1 MVFSLMLHPKWF
13 QLFHLKKTD
22 RTWTHAREI
31 DQSRWNQFNASYP
44 SSHDGKRKGKRKKK
58 KNQTLS
64 PHLRRPPEP
73 VVQEAAASG
82 ITTAGRRRSG
92 SPCCR
97 RRDGGGEQEE
107 DERPPWQSV
116 RAHGDHLRLASEL
129 AGSLLVV
136 SLTKL
141 LYGGELLLLVI
152 LTRPYIGLWWWLY
165 LNRIFLLR
173 LFPIFPFAKSAHF
186 FMGKAIFSPHFV
198 TSTVI
203 SLVGPNASY
212 SSEYFLL
219 KNKLLRCNVCTTR
232 MTLYDSICTLNSCCF
247 NSSACSFC
255 LWCSLCD
262 VWWRHQLCFLF
273 LGLSLY
279 ILVRAEY
286 GGNQP
291 PWMACPLKL
300 KS

>member
-31 DQSRWNQFNASYP
+31 DQSRWNQFNSSYP
-44 SSHDGKRKGKRKKK
+44 SSHDVKRKGKIKKK

-141 LYGGELLLLVI
+141 RTCLAAVAGAKLLYGGELLLLVI
-152 LTRPYIGLWWWLY
+152 LTPLY
-165 LNRIFLLR
+165 WPLVMALPEQDFPVAFISYFSLCKICPFFHGKSNIF
-173 LFPIFPFAKSAHF
+173 
-186 FMGKAIFSPHFV
+186 PHFV
-198 TSTVI
+198 TSVI

-212 SSEYFLL
+212 SSEYF
-219 KNKLLRCNVCTTR
+219 C
-232 MTLYDSICTLNSCCF
+232 
-247 NSSACSFC
+247 
-255 LWCSLCD
+255 
-262 VWWRHQLCFLF
+262 
-273 LGLSLY
+273 
-279 ILVRAEY
+279 
-286 GGNQP
+286 
-291 PWMACPLKL
+291 
-300 KS
+300 

>member
-1 MVFSLMLHPKWF
+1 MEEKE
-13 QLFHLKKTD
+13 K
-22 RTWTHAREI
+22 E
-31 DQSRWNQFNASYP
+31 
-44 SSHDGKRKGKRKKK
+44 K

-141 LYGGELLLLVI
+141 RTCLAAVAGAKLLYGGELLLLVI
-152 LTRPYIGLWWWLY
+152 LTPLYWPLVMLY
-165 LNRIFLLR
+165 LNRIFLLH

-198 TSTVI
+198 TSVI

-212 SSEYFLL
+212 SSEYF
-219 KNKLLRCNVCTTR
+219 C
-232 MTLYDSICTLNSCCF
+232 
-247 NSSACSFC
+247 
-255 LWCSLCD
+255 
-262 VWWRHQLCFLF
+262 
-273 LGLSLY
+273 
-279 ILVRAEY
+279 
-286 GGNQP
+286 
-291 PWMACPLKL
+291 
-300 KS
+300 

>member
-1 MVFSLMLHPKWF
+1 M
-13 QLFHLKKTD
+13 
-22 RTWTHAREI
+22 
-31 DQSRWNQFNASYP
+31 
-44 SSHDGKRKGKRKKK
+44 
-58 KNQTLS
+58 
-64 PHLRRPPEP
+64 
-73 VVQEAAASG
+73 
-82 ITTAGRRRSG
+82 AG
-92 SPCCR
+92 
-97 RRDGGGEQEE
+97 
-107 DERPPWQSV
+107 
-116 RAHGDHLRLASEL
+116 A
-129 AGSLLVV
+129 
-136 SLTKL
+136 KL

-255 LWCSLCD
+255 LWCRRAACVMFDGATNFAFCFWVCHYISSCVQSMGATSLHG
-262 VWWRHQLCFLF
+262 WHAR
-273 LGLSLY
+273 
-279 ILVRAEY
+279 
-286 GGNQP
+286 
-291 PWMACPLKL
+291 
-300 KS
+300 

>member
-1 MVFSLMLHPKWF
+1 MMEKE
-13 QLFHLKKTD
+13 KEK
-22 RTWTHAREI
+22 E
-31 DQSRWNQFNASYP
+31 
-44 SSHDGKRKGKRKKK
+44 KK

-73 VVQEAAASG
+73 VVQEAPASG

-141 LYGGELLLLVI
+141 RTCLAAVAGAKLLYGGELLLLVI
-152 LTRPYIGLWWWLY
+152 LTPLY
-165 LNRIFLLR
+165 WPLVMALPEQD
-173 LFPIFPFAKSAHF
+173 FPVAFISYFSLCKICPFFHGKSNIFPPFCHQYCHKFGGAQCQLQQR
-186 FMGKAIFSPHFV
+186 V
-198 TSTVI
+198 
-203 SLVGPNASY
+203 
-212 SSEYFLL
+212 FLL

-232 MTLYDSICTLNSCCF
+232 MTLYDIICTLNSCCF
-247 NSSACSFC
+247 NPSACSFC

-262 VWWRHQLCFLF
+262 V
-273 LGLSLY
+273 
-279 ILVRAEY
+279 
-286 GGNQP
+286 
-291 PWMACPLKL
+291 
-300 KS
+300 